1 MKKLLF
7 LFSTLLIF
15 NNCNTMEKWHTA
27 HDKMMS
33 IKPGTSREE
42 QDNILDE
49 VLDNLTK
56 FNAQLSENPVG
67 VIRNNNRTHQ
77 STQDDEESKAI
88 IKEYTELQKEAE
100 QLRSMKEGRKKDKKI
115 NELQKR
121 RDTLKLRTQ
130 RWEEKNNLSPLP
142 PKNNNTNVQ
151 HQPDESTYEES
162 DHSFDTKQYV
172 EQASTWLSERSEK
185 STEQQEEFD
194 KLLVKGLDKAKKL
207 NSLNR
212 TKMLLIAGASCT
224 ALSGWIAYKNK
235 HRFIEQCNRCDTKKL
250 AKTILYVGCGSA
262 VFVAGLYGYKKLVNR
277 LGEMSKNKDKPESVT
292 IVSTNSEY
300 EPTYQDKVQHL
311 KDKYNKHTTE
321 RIQNRSTQNSY
332 WQETKEELSS
342 DIEHLK
348 KTTRDTIEAAPELL
362 QEMGN
367 DISKTIKKGWRS
379 FKNWLNK

>member
-1 MKKLLF
+1 
-7 LFSTLLIF
+7 
-15 NNCNTMEKWHTA
+15 MEKWHTA

-42 QDNILDE
+42 QDKILDE
-49 VLDNLTK
+49 VHDNLIK
-56 FNAQLSENPVG
+56 FNAQLRENPVG
-67 VIRNNNRTHQ
+67 VIRNNNITDQ
-77 STQDDEESKAI
+77 SNQEDKEFQAI
-88 IKEYTELQKEAE
+88 DKEYKQLRKEAE
-100 QLRSMKEGRKKDKKI
+100 QLRSMKEGKEKDKKI

-121 RDTLKLRTQ
+121 RESLKLRTQ

-151 HQPDESTYEES
+151 YQSEEPTS
-162 DHSFDTKQYV
+162 EKSNYSFDTKQYV
-172 EQASTWLSERSEK
+172 EQASKWLSEQSEK

-194 KLLVKGLDKAKKL
+194 KLLASGLASAKKL
-207 NSLNR
+207 NSLNCR
-212 TKMLLIAGASCT
+212 KALLIAGASCT

-277 LGEMSKNKDKPESVT
+277 LGEMSKNKDMPKPVI
-292 IVSTNSEY
+292 IVSTNSEH
-300 EPTYQDKVQHL
+300 EPTYQEKVQDL

-321 RIQNRSTQNSY
+321 RKKNRSTQNSY

-367 DISKTIKKGWRS
+367 NIKKGWRS